1 MRISDWSSDL
11 CSSDLRLFI
20 DDAEVI
26 NAPEQNFGTSPAMAG
41 DIKFIDVNND
51 GQVTTLDQ
59 VAIGYPKTPEIVY
72 GFGASTGYKN
82 FDFSLFFQGSAR
94 SSFWIDY
101 SATAPFISSGSG
113 LIRQTQLLKAYA
125 NDQDRKS
132 TRLN

>member
-59 VAIGYPKTPEIVY
+59 VAIGYPKTHEIVY

-82 FDFSLFFQGSAR
+82 FDFSLFFKGSER
-94 SSFWIDY
+94 SSFWKDY
-101 SATAPFISSGSG
+101 FATPTKSK
-113 LIRQTQLLKAYA
+113 QLQIGK
-125 NDQDRKS
+125 D
-132 TRLN
+132 